1 MRTCGPREFPRVEL
15 GVVQSYIPGCRPR
28 MVGHVLSCRYVEFST
43 DQKSNLD
50 AMTGAIAALEKGMGK
65 AFLQGGSAGRLIKV
79 RAGAWDP

>member
-1 MRTCGPREFPRVEL
+1 MG
-15 GVVQSYIPGCRPR
+15 
-28 MVGHVLSCRYVEFST
+28 CRYVEFST
-43 DQKSNLD
+43 EQKSNLD